1 MDLRTIA
8 QALGGEVASG
18 QVLAPAPGHSPRD
31 RSLSIK
37 ISPTAPS
44 GVVVHLFAGGD
55 VLAAKDHVLAVL
67 GLRRGRQSS
76 TVQPTAAK
84 PPTARPDDAARTRR
98 ALEIW
103 DEARDPEGSPVL
115 IYLRSRGIALPDGAA
130 GAAVRFHP
138 SCPFAGPIRTPAMVC
153 LVRDV
158 LTDAPKAIHRTALD
172 RDGRKVEIAG
182 KSRLALGAVA
192 GGAIKFTAESDVA
205 GCLGVGEGVESA
217 LSLQLVPE
225 FGRSPVWSLLSANG
239 VERLPVLS
247 GIEALWLAVDHDA
260 AGLAATKACGDRWS
274 AAGVDVYHV
283 TPRIPRTDLN
293 DVYKGR
299 ADA

>member
-31 RSLSIK
+31 RSLSVK
-37 ISPTAPS
+37 LSPTAPA

-55 VLAAKDHVLAVL
+55 VLAAKDHVLATL
-67 GLRRGRQSS
+67 GLRRTRRPVGEER
-76 TVQPTAAK
+76 TAAK
-84 PPTARPDDAARTRR
+84 PPIARPDETARTRR

-172 RDGRKVEIAG
+172 RDGRKVEISG

-239 VERLPVLS
+239 IERLPVLP
-247 GIEALWLAVDHDA
+247 GIESLWLAVDHDD
-260 AGLAATKACGDRWS
+260 AGLRASRVCSDRWER
-274 AAGVDVYHV
+274 AGIETYLVR
-283 TPRIPRTDLN
+283 PRAPGSDLN
-293 DVYKGR
+293 DVVG
-299 ADA
+299 AASDA